1 MKTVLII
8 SSVLLFCYICVSLLL
23 YIFQRDFLYFPS
35 PNIDHSFERFSL
47 SNEGEKLKI
56 IVLNKGNTKALI
68 YFGGNAEAVVGNA
81 DEFSTYFTDTT
92 TYLVNY
98 RGYGGSTGKPTEAGL
113 YADAL
118 AVYDHIKSEHS
129 EISVVGR
136 SLGSGVAT
144 YLAANRDIENMALIT
159 PYDSILNIAKVNYV
173 LFPVS
178 LLLKDK
184 YDSASRAAAIK
195 SKVLVIAAEQDAV
208 IPISNTQKLVDAFK
222 DDQVELKVIKNTGH
236 NDVSNSPEYFKV
248 LRDFL

>member
-8 SSVLLFCYICVSLLL
+8 SSVLLFCYICASLLL
-23 YIFQRDFLYFPS
+23 FIYQRNFLYFPS

-47 SNEGEKLKI
+47 SNEGETLKI
-56 IVLNKGNTKALI
+56 IALNKGNNKALI

-113 YADAL
+113 YVDAL
-118 AVYDHIKSEHS
+118 AVYDHIKSDHS

-144 YLAANRDIENMALIT
+144 YLAANRNIENVVLIT
-159 PYDSILNIAKVNYV
+159 PFDSILNIAKANYA

-178 LLLKDK
+178 LLLKDT
-184 YDSASRAAAIK
+184 YDSASRAK
-195 SKVLVIAAEQDAV
+195 TMQSKVLVIAAENDVV
-208 IPISNTQKLVDAFK
+208 IPMRHTQKLIDAFNDK
-222 DDQVELKVIKNTGH
+222 QVQVKVIKNTGH